1 MAQPETSNKREVKS
15 RRAAIRKAID
25 RRIKNGESL
34 AIRKILEEA
43 GGGST
48 DTVREELNLASE
60 QAATALI
67 SGHEGRNQAER
78 ESTLRERLATECS
91 KNRALT
97 IENQR
102 LNSALDAAAKP
113 SAMMLERFSHFE
125 SNMRGLME
133 TSKEAS
139 GRMLLEANR
148 LTKIQTAEART
159 KVEADPL
166 TEARYAR
173 LSQDYA
179 ALVSK
184 YEKLRSLYCEKT
196 GEFPD

>member
-1 MAQPETSNKREVKS
+1 MEPTEKPRKREVKS
-15 RRAAIRKAID
+15 RRAEIRRVIEQ
-25 RRIKNGESL
+25 RIKSGEPL
-34 AIRKILEEA
+34 TIRKILEEA

-48 DTVREELNLASE
+48 ATASEELKLATE
-60 QAATALI
+60 HAASALI
-67 SGHEGRNQAER
+67 TGHGGRNQAER
-78 ESTLRERLATECS
+78 EATLRKRLDSECL

-97 IENQR
+97 IENER
-102 LNSALDAAAKP
+102 LNAALDAAAKP

-139 GRMLLEANR
+139 GRMLFEANR

-159 KVEADPL
+159 KIEADPL
-166 TEARYAR
+166 TEARYAK
-173 LSQDYA
+173 LSQEYA

-184 YEKLRSLYCEKT
+184 YEKLRSMYCEKT